1 MSGGHFNYIDSQ
13 LKSEIFG
20 WSDKSRNVFKDKE
33 ISQLIWDVLDLIRE
47 YDWYESGDTCET
59 DYLEAKKKF
68 KDKWLKNDTERCK
81 RIVDEAIAECKE
93 ELYKTYGIEI
103 VGDKYKTS

>member
-20 WSDKSRNVFKDKE
+20 WSDKPRNVFKDKE
-33 ISQLIWDVLDLIRE
+33 ISQLVWDVLELIHG
-47 YDWYESGDTCET
+47 YDWYESGDTCEE
-59 DYLEAKKKF
+59 DYLETKKIF

-93 ELYKTYGIEI
+93 ELYKTYGIE
-103 VGDKYKTS
+103 GDKNKTS